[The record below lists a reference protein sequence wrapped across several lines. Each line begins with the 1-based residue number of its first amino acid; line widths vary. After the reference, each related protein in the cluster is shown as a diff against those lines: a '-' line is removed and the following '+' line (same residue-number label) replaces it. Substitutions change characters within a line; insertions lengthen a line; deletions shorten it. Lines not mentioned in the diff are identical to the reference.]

1 MPVLTEPD
9 ALFRVDGDVAIPTEL
24 TRGPWSLHA
33 QHGGAASALLAGFL
47 EQHDPGPASF
57 VVRLTVELLRPVPLV
72 PLHVSVRPIRPGKK
86 VYWLEGSLHADG
98 VEVARATALRLREE
112 SLDLSEAVPGPVI
125 PISPPGEVSRF
136 PRLRHDEIGFAQA
149 IEASWVG
156 GVPGAVGPTA
166 AWLRLV
172 VPVIAGEEPS
182 PLQRV
187 AAAADFGNGLSAAVS
202 REHYSFIN
210 PDLTI
215 TLHRAAVGEWIGLDA
230 ATYPSPT
237 GIGIAESVLHDVR
250 GRIGRG
256 IQTLLIDPG

>member
-1 MPVLTEPD
+1 MTQPD
-9 ALFRVDGDVAIPTEL
+9 ALFHVNGGVATPTEL

-33 QHGGAASALLAGFL
+33 QHGGAAAALLAGFL
-47 EQHDPGPASF
+47 ERHDPGPASF
-57 VVRLTVELLRPVPLV
+57 VVRLTVELLRPVPLA

-112 SLDLSEAVPGPVI
+112 TLDVSAAVLGPVSSI
-125 PISPPGEVSRF
+125 PPPGQVSSF
-136 PRLRHDEIGFAQA
+136 PPLRHDEVGFAHA
-149 IEASWVG
+149 IEASWVVGMPG
-156 GVPGAVGPTA
+156 GVGPTA

-172 VPVIAGEEPS
+172 VPVVAGEEPS

-202 REHYSFIN
+202 RERYSFIN
-210 PDLTI
+210 PDLTV

-237 GIGIAESVLHDVR
+237 GIGVADSVLHDVD

-256 IQTLLIDPG
+256 IQTLLIDPA